1 MTFHHT
7 IGDAVK
13 VIEAFGAA
21 IMIVGAIYAF
31 AVFALA
37 LPDPQTR
44 ARAWEPLRRNLGRAI
59 LLGLEVLIMADLIR
73 TIVIDPTVD
82 SVAVLG
88 VIVLI
93 RVVLSFSLDVEIDGT
108 WPWSRWRK
116 NTTP

>member
-7 IGDAVK
+7 IGDTVM
-13 VIEAFGAA
+13 VIEAVGAT
-21 IMIVGAIYAF
+21 IMIVGALYAF
-31 AVFALA
+31 VLFALA

-59 LLGLEVLIMADLIR
+59 LLGLEVLIMADIIR
-73 TIVIDPTVD
+73 TIVIDQTPQ

-88 VIVLI
+88 VVVLI
-93 RVVLSFSLDVEIDGT
+93 RVVLSFSLDVEIEGI

-116 NTTP
+116 GRSE

>member
-13 VIEAFGAA
+13 VIEAFGAV
-21 IMIVGAIYAF
+21 IMIGGAVYAF
-31 AVFALA
+31 GVFGLA

-44 ARAWEPLRRNLGRAI
+44 ARSWEPLRRNLGRAI
-59 LLGLEVLIMADLIR
+59 LLGLEVLIMADIIR
-73 TIVIDPTVD
+73 TIVIDQTVD

-108 WPWSRWRK
+108 WPWSRWR
-116 NTTP
+116 NDSPP

>member
-1 MTFHHT
+1 MTFHRT
-7 IGDAVK
+7 VYDAVQ
-13 VIEAFGAA
+13 VIEAVGAT

-31 AVFALA
+31 VVFALA

-44 ARAWEPLRRNLGRAI
+44 TRSWEPLRRNLGRAI
-59 LLGLEVLIMADLIR
+59 LLGLEVLIMADIIR
-73 TIVIDPTVD
+73 TIVIDQTVD

-116 NTTP
+116 GNAS

>member
-7 IGDAVK
+7 IADAVK
-13 VIEAFGAA
+13 VFEGVGAA
-21 IMIVGAIYAF
+21 IMIVGAVYAF

-37 LPDPQTR
+37 LPNPQTR

-59 LLGLEVLIMADLIR
+59 LLGLEVLIMADIIR
-73 TIVIDPTVD
+73 TIVIDQTVD

-108 WPWSRWRK
+108 WPWARWRK
-116 NTTP
+116 DNTS